1 MKRALILLAVSSLA
15 LAAAAACGDDDD
27 DGGAKT
33 TTLGGQTFNDH
44 GTVDARGK
52 DSAEFELDDFYFNP
66 TFIRANAGQKVT
78 LQLKNEG
85 KATHNFSFAAASVDQ
100 DIPPEGNANI
110 TITMPA
116 NGVALIFCK
125 IHKSQGMAGEL
136 LVGDASPAAP

>member
-1 MKRALILLAVSSLA
+1 MSRGVSRFSTVRVQPLGRGRDTLAPLSWQPLLRSA
-15 LAAAAACGDDDD
+15 GR
-27 DGGAKT
+27 
-33 TTLGGQTFNDH
+33 QR
-44 GTVDARGK
+44 ARGCC
-52 DSAEFELDDFYFNP
+52 AAFGLWRRYFNP

-78 LQLKNEG
+78 LHLKNEG